1 MKRIRTEG
9 LAIFILF
16 FGIAMFASF
25 QTHNWLNAAFW
36 VAIGVLFLVADN
48 FKRAYTARA
57 KNNPRSETRL

>member
-1 MKRIRTEG
+1 MKGIRTEG

-16 FGIAMFASF
+16 FGIALFAAL

-36 VAIGVLFLVADN
+36 VAIGVLFLFADN
-48 FKRAYTARA
+48 FKRAFKARQ